1 MTAPFF
7 LVEPAALPPTVGAVG
22 AVVVIDGAEG
32 RHAATVR
39 RLDVGEVV
47 RVGDGRGRVV
57 EGPVLAVVGKD
68 RVDVEVTA
76 YAEAPPPSPR
86 VVVVQALAKGDRSDL
101 AVELATEVGADV
113 VVPWAASRSVAVW
126 RGDKADRGVEKWRA
140 TAREAAKQSRRPFV
154 PEVRAL
160 GTTTDVAAR
169 IRAAVDRGGVAAVLH
184 EAATSPLAELAL
196 PRSGDVVL
204 VVGPEGGIAG
214 DELELFA
221 DAGARA
227 VRLGPTV
234 MRTSTAGAVA
244 AALVLQATGRW
255 S

>member
-7 LVEPAALPPTVGAVG
+7 LVEPAALPSSVGS
-22 AVVVIDGAEG
+22 VVVIDGAEG

-68 RVDVEVTA
+68 RVDVEVA
-76 YAEAPPPSPR
+76 SYAETPPPSPR

-126 RGDKADRGVEKWRA
+126 RGDKAERGVEKWRA
-140 TAREAAKQSRRPFV
+140 RAREAAKQSRRPYV
-154 PEVRAL
+154 PEVHAL
-160 GTTTDVAAR
+160 ASTADGAAR
-169 IRAAVDRGGVAAVLH
+169 VRAVVDRGGAAAVLH
-184 EAATSPLAELAL
+184 ESASHRLADLAL

-204 VVGPEGGIAG
+204 VVGPGGGIAG
-214 DELELFA
+214 DELERFA

-227 VRLGPTV
+227 VRPGPSGL
-234 MRTSTAGAVA
+234 RTPPPRALAP
-244 AALVLQATGRW
+244 ALVLDATGRW
-255 S
+255 G

>member
-1 MTAPFF
+1 MSAPFF
-7 LVEPAALPPTVGAVG
+7 LVEPAALPSSVGS
-22 AVVVIDGAEG
+22 VVVIDGAEG

-39 RLDVGEVV
+39 RLEVGEVV

-57 EGPVLAVVGKD
+57 EGPVLAVLGKD
-68 RVDVEVTA
+68 RVDVEVA
-76 YAEAPPPSPR
+76 SYAETPPPAPR

-160 GTTTDVAAR
+160 ATTTDVAAR
-169 IRAAVDRGGVAAVLH
+169 IRAAVARGGAAAVLH
-184 EAATSPLAELAL
+184 EAAPHRLADLAL

-227 VRLGPTV
+227 VRLGPSV

-244 AALVLQATGRW
+244 AALVLQAAGRW
-255 S
+255 T

>member
-7 LVEPAALPPTVGAVG
+7 LVDPSALSTAIGS
-22 AVVVIDGAEG
+22 VVVIDGPEG

-39 RLDVGEVV
+39 RLEIGEVV

-57 EGPVLAVVGKD
+57 EGPVAAVLGKD
-68 RVDVEVTA
+68 RVDVEVAA
-76 YAEAPPPSPR
+76 YAEHPAPSPR
-86 VVVVQALAKGDRSDL
+86 VVLVQALAKGERSDL
-101 AVELATEVGADV
+101 AVELATEVGVDV

-126 RGDKADRGVEKWRA
+126 KGDKAERGAEKWRA

-160 GTTTDVAAR
+160 ASTSDVVAR
-169 IRAAVDRGGVAAVLH
+169 VRAAVDRGGAALVLH
-184 EAATSPLAELAL
+184 EAAAHPIAQAVL
-196 PRSGDVVL
+196 PQRGDVVL

-214 DELELFA
+214 DELEALA

-227 VRLGPTV
+227 VRLGPSV
-234 MRTSTAGAVA
+234 LRTSTAGAVA
-244 AALVLQATGRW
+244 AALVLQGTGRW
-255 S
+255 A

>member
-7 LVEPAALPPTVGAVG
+7 LVEPASLSSSPGS
-22 AVVVIDGAEG
+22 VVVIDGAEG

-39 RLDVGEVV
+39 RLEVGETV

-68 RVDVEVTA
+68 RVDVEVA
-76 YAEAPPPSPR
+76 SYAETPAPSPR

-113 VVPWAASRSVAVW
+113 VVPWAAARSVAVW

-160 GTTTDVAAR
+160 ASTADVVAR
-169 IRAAVDRGGVAAVLH
+169 IRAAVDRGGVGAVLH
-184 EAATSPLAELAL
+184 EAAPYRLGDLAL

-214 DELELFA
+214 DELELLA

-227 VRLGPTV
+227 VRLGPSV

-244 AALVLQATGRW
+244 AALVLEATGRW
-255 S
+255 A

>member
-7 LVEPAALPPTVGAVG
+7 LVEPSSLPSAVG
-22 AVVVIDGAEG
+22 SVVVIDGAEG

-39 RLDVGEVV
+39 RLEAGEVV
-47 RVGDGRGRVV
+47 RVGDGAGRVV

-68 RVDVEVTA
+68 RVDVEVA
-76 YAEAPPPSPR
+76 SYAEHAPPSPR
-86 VVVVQALAKGDRSDL
+86 VVLVQALAKGDRSDL

-126 RGDKADRGVEKWRA
+126 RGEKAERGAAKWRA

-160 GTTTDVAAR
+160 ASTADVAAR

-184 EAATSPLAELAL
+184 EAATYRLGDLAL
-196 PRSGDVVL
+196 PRAGDVVL
-204 VVGPEGGIAG
+204 VVGPEGGISG
-214 DELELFA
+214 DELELLA

-227 VRLGPTV
+227 VRLGPSV
-234 MRTSTAGAVA
+234 LRTSTAGAVA
-244 AALVLQATGRW
+244 AALVLESTGRW